1 MSEKADVK
9 LAEPEKPKAVTPQPQ
24 KEVVESKTSQEVKE
38 VKEPRVIPLRIDRAA
53 AAIARKADLNIRAR
67 QLRRVMLKLS
77 FVVCVILPSLLGA
90 LYFFLIAS
98 ERYAASASFAV
109 RSMDSVPA
117 GGDFLGAIAGLSS
130 VGTTTTDSYIVLEY
144 LKSRELIEKV
154 QSEFDLREAFSRSSI
169 DFFYQMDASSP
180 IEDVVD

>member
-9 LAEPEKPKAVTPQPQ
+9 IATPEKSETSKPSSNDAGVEKKSVKAASETNEQR
-24 KEVVESKTSQEVKE
+24 VV
-38 VKEPRVIPLRIDRAA
+38 PLRIDRAA
-53 AAIARKADLNIRAR
+53 AAFARKAELNMRPR
-67 QLRRVMLKLS
+67 QVRRLLLAVS
-77 FVVCVILPSLLGA
+77 FVLLVLIPSLFGGV
-90 LYFFLIAS
+90 YFLVLAS
-98 ERYAASASFAV
+98 DRYSASASFAI

-154 QSEFDLREAFSRSSI
+154 QKEFDLRAAYSKSNI
-169 DFFYQMDASSP
+169 DFIYKLDQGSP
-180 IEDVVD
+180 